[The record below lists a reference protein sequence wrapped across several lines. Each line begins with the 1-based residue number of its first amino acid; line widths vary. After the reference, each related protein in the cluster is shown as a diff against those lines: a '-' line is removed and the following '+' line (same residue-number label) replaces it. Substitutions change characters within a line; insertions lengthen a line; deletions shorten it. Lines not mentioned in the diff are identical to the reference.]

1 VENEQEN
8 NFLGSLSNDGGSAV
22 WVGLYQSKLP
32 NGSSPVDGWADENWL
47 AESCTSSFRNC
58 AFPPLRDTC
67 TQGSDVRVEFYPP
80 VDRVMRLLDVLS
92 VLPLPGYRGS
102 QSRVWSG
109 EGKQPDDGREKT
121 HSLSDDIGPLDATT
135 LHVLNF
141 DWNLEGYA
149 RLWFEGYFGYCL
161 EENAAVMSCHRE
173 RDPKSCESRSWFDVH
188 ARHKHK
194 CVCQKRAEVT
204 NSQPATVKAA
214 AVLEQLLEAR
224 VSPAPGCAPLPNEVM
239 SPSGTKYWDSGT
251 WVNFSKCVE
260 LCHEKGWT
268 LPAPES
274 KNESDFVGSIRAA
287 RNDSIIVGSNRFVG
301 SNRSTRA
308 EHAPT
313 WLGLVQ
319 REGMACRDGW
329 HWFESGSENAF
340 RNWAPNQPN
349 DGQLRSVYAR
359 EVCKDFQCTIINPSA
374 PVMTT
379 RQYQDWYSAECSAM
393 FACVCQQTPST
404 GPSDNKTLQ
413 SLITQE
419 TYCKEGQEKLWVS
432 LETPQ
437 NMGVLISCIVIPFP
451 LCFCMGIMVSCMG
464 KNSGR
469 TAIIHGNIP
478 EPSNPLAYPQVEN
491 GFQDPAPAS
500 LQAASESL
508 QGTHRRNAKAMGMWR
523 KGLLSIVAAGGIQ
536 FFDYLSDVVVLYSWR
551 SREFKSLY
559 DGFFAVGLG
568 FMLFS
573 YFSQVSLMFRTVQH
587 GAGYEGVSLIRKAF
601 MVLVLPALN
610 LHLLAYGLLPGHDH
624 KLFYHMKAIE
634 TLMESVRSLLLL

>member
-1 VENEQEN
+1 
-8 NFLGSLSNDGGSAV
+8 
-22 WVGLYQSKLP
+22 
-32 NGSSPVDGWADENWL
+32 
-47 AESCTSSFRNC
+47 
-58 AFPPLRDTC
+58 
-67 TQGSDVRVEFYPP
+67 
-80 VDRVMRLLDVLS
+80 MRLLDVLS
-92 VLPLPGYRGS
+92 VLPPPGYR
-102 QSRVWSG
+102 
-109 EGKQPDDGREKT
+109 EQPDDGRKKT
-121 HSLSDDIGPLDATT
+121 HSFSDDIGPLDATT
-135 LHVLNF
+135 LHLLNF
-141 DWNLEGYA
+141 DSNLAMGGGA
-149 RLWFEGYFGYCL
+149 PGFWFEGYFGYCL
-161 EENAAVMSCHRE
+161 EENAAVMSCHPVWESTR
-173 RDPKSCESRSWFDVH
+173 CESRSWFDVH

-204 NSQPATVKAA
+204 NSQAATDKAA

-251 WVNFSKCVE
+251 WVNFSQCVE

-287 RNDSIIVGSNRFVG
+287 RNDSIIVGPKEDN
-301 SNRSTRA
+301 NTRA
-308 EHAPT
+308 EHAPS

-349 DGQLRSVYAR
+349 DGQLRSVYASYKPFDSDDQVR
-359 EVCKDFQCTIINPSA
+359 PRGVCKKDFQCTIINPSS
-374 PVMTT
+374 PVATRT

-419 TYCKEGQEKLWVS
+419 TYCKEGLEKLWVS
-432 LETPQ
+432 LETPY
-437 NMGVLISCIVIPFP
+437 NVGVLLSCILIPLP
-451 LCFCMGIMVSCMG
+451 LCLCMGIMVSCMG

-478 EPSNPLAYPQVEN
+478 EPFNPLAYPQVEN

-536 FFDYLSDVVVLYSWR
+536 FFDYLSDVVVVYSWWGR
-551 SREFKSLY
+551 GEWGSEHTGY
-559 DGFFAVGLG
+559 AMVGLG
-568 FMLFS
+568 MMGLS
-573 YFSQVSLMFRTVQH
+573 YFFQVLLMFRTVQH

-610 LHLLAYGLLPGHDH
+610 LHLLAYGILPGHDH

-634 TLMESVRSLLLL
+634 TLLESVRSLLLL